1 MDRLKKRIIIDKK
14 IIYAIIHPIYQ
25 LSWKLIIDWGLGRL
39 DSYNYLEIKSY
50 FQKHFISIKDIK
62 FYNKINLGFT
72 NIKD

>member
-50 FQKHFISIKDIK
+50 FQKHFISIKE
-62 FYNKINLGFT
+62 YQVL
-72 NIKD
+72 